1 MTIEEEVAGLLQQK
15 RLTIATAESCT
26 GGLVAARLV
35 SVPGVSE
42 VFMEGLVTYSNQA
55 KMRLL
60 GVKEATLASFGAVSR
75 ETAVEMAEGG
85 RRQAKTDVCVST
97 TGIAGPDGG
106 TEEKPV
112 GLVYMACC
120 VNGRTAVKRC
130 QFSGDR
136 QQIRGQAA
144 ETALAL
150 VRSCLWPSRRRLQK
164 RTREEGRT
172 EMERARVKKQ
182 LGAACSYAYSRL
194 TLNYYMYYDASQEED
209 FPEKIL
215 GPLAER
221 FHSLLGGF
229 LQGSTSLEEL
239 DALRSEVIREMEQT
253 TAYTDILQAYEYVL
267 NRLEGRFE
275 PRLMGKARPAVDA
288 EETAWEIM
296 AHIREAGDAASINQR
311 IQNIV
316 GQLPV
321 RLTKAKFFAM
331 VEEGL
336 SLYIGSPRESL
347 DDMIGLLRS

>member
-85 RRQAKTDVCVST
+85 RRQAETDVCIST
-97 TGIAGPDGG
+97 TGIAG

-150 VRSCLWPSRRRLQK
+150 VRSCL
-164 RTREEGRT
+164 
-172 EMERARVKKQ
+172 
-182 LGAACSYAYSRL
+182 
-194 TLNYYMYYDASQEED
+194 
-209 FPEKIL
+209 
-215 GPLAER
+215 LAEPET
-221 FHSLLGGF
+221 L
-229 LQGSTSLEEL
+229 
-239 DALRSEVIREMEQT
+239 
-253 TAYTDILQAYEYVL
+253 
-267 NRLEGRFE
+267 
-275 PRLMGKARPAVDA
+275 A
-288 EETAWEIM
+288 EE
-296 AHIREAGDAASINQR
+296 NQGR
-311 IQNIV
+311 GEN
-316 GQLPV
+316 
-321 RLTKAKFFAM
+321 
-331 VEEGL
+331 
-336 SLYIGSPRESL
+336 
-347 DDMIGLLRS
+347 

>member
-1 MTIEEEVAGLLQQK
+1 MTIEEEVAGLLQQQ

-85 RRQAKTDVCVST
+85 RRQAETDVCIST

-150 VRSCLWPSRRRLQK
+150 VRSCL
-164 RTREEGRT
+164 
-172 EMERARVKKQ
+172 
-182 LGAACSYAYSRL
+182 
-194 TLNYYMYYDASQEED
+194 
-209 FPEKIL
+209 
-215 GPLAER
+215 LAEPET
-221 FHSLLGGF
+221 L
-229 LQGSTSLEEL
+229 
-239 DALRSEVIREMEQT
+239 
-253 TAYTDILQAYEYVL
+253 
-267 NRLEGRFE
+267 
-275 PRLMGKARPAVDA
+275 A
-288 EETAWEIM
+288 EE
-296 AHIREAGDAASINQR
+296 NQGR
-311 IQNIV
+311 GEN
-316 GQLPV
+316 
-321 RLTKAKFFAM
+321 
-331 VEEGL
+331 
-336 SLYIGSPRESL
+336 
-347 DDMIGLLRS
+347 